1 MMKNRFIKLIILLS
15 SLLLIFALAGC
26 GSEPPP
32 DDGTKEPAAL
42 NGEFE
47 CRGFGRFTF
56 DGDGKTVGM
65 KVTKELSDATDLPE
79 GINDGT
85 YVFLFDGGIWRY
97 DKADTLQINI
107 EDKTYRIACVPGG
120 TNENRITLLS
130 EGSRE
135 LAFIK
140 DD

>member
-1 MMKNRFIKLIILLS
+1 MMKNRLIKLIILLS
-15 SLLLIFALAGC
+15 ALLLIFALAGC

-65 KVTKELSDATDLPE
+65 KVTKELSDATGLPE

-85 YVFLFDGGIWRY
+85 YVFLFDGGVWRY
-97 DKADTLQINI
+97 DKADTMQIMIGDNN
-107 EDKTYRIACVPGG
+107 YRINCVPGG
-120 TNENRITLLS
+120 SSENRI
-130 EGSRE
+130 E
-135 LAFIK
+135 LRGANGEELVFIK